1 MEALRAR
8 RTAVYDRERAYG
20 NSAMIR
26 LAEENGGL
34 PRGLQTLPVPGWAR
48 FFSRLAA
55 IAALAGIFLFNRD
68 RQA

>member
-1 MEALRAR
+1 
-8 RTAVYDRERAYG
+8 
-20 NSAMIR
+20 MIR

-48 FFSRLAA
+48 FFIWLAA
-55 IAALAGIFLFNRD
+55 IAALAGLLLFNRD